1 MRDYRKIF
9 TALLSLILILF
20 PISTYAAPAA
30 PTVSYYGAGNYSST
44 APVKPTTGLKFHV
57 GYNAINTYGSVFT
70 AAFDWNKNYSYC
82 DVHISTISQWPATK
96 RPEYFLIKAHELEP
110 YIQGSTYYYN
120 LQGALLNDLMQY
132 PMDHPTIYH
141 CSIKINKDRS
151 EFNIKGVFS
160 TKFLKKVIRHE
171 VGHVL
176 LLKHPSTPYVA
187 SVMHQNPP
195 SDYTQ
200 YSDVVTSTDIG
211 NIEYLWYDK

>member
-9 TALLSLILILF
+9 TTLLSLILILF

-195 SDYTQ
+195 
-200 YSDVVTSTDIG
+200 
-211 NIEYLWYDK
+211 E

>member
-82 DVHISTISQWPATK
+82 DVHISTINQWPATK
-96 RPEYFLIKAHELEP
+96 RPEYFLIEADELEP

-141 CSIKINKDRS
+141 
-151 EFNIKGVFS
+151 
-160 TKFLKKVIRHE
+160 
-171 VGHVL
+171 
-176 LLKHPSTPYVA
+176 STPYVA

>member
-1 MRDYRKIF
+1 M
-9 TALLSLILILF
+9 
-20 PISTYAAPAA
+20 
-30 PTVSYYGAGNYSST
+30 
-44 APVKPTTGLKFHV
+44 
-57 GYNAINTYGSVFT
+57 
-70 AAFDWNKNYSYC
+70 
-82 DVHISTISQWPATK
+82 
-96 RPEYFLIKAHELEP
+96 EP

-151 EFNIKGVFS
+151 EFNIIGVFS

-195 SDYTQ
+195 RDNTQ

>member
-9 TALLSLILILF
+9 TTLLSLILILF

-82 DVHISTISQWPATK
+82 DVHISTINQWPATK
-96 RPEYFLIKAHELEP
+96 RPEYFLIEAHELEP

-120 LQGALLNDLMQY
+120 LQGTLLNDSMQY
-132 PMDHPTIYH
+132 PMDYSFIYR
-141 CSIKINKDRS
+141 CSIAINKNRN
-151 EFNIKGVFS
+151 EFNINGVFS
-160 TKFLKKVIRHE
+160 TKYLKKVIRHE

-195 SDYTQ
+195 RDNTQ

-211 NIEYLWYDK
+211 NIEYLWYNK

>member
-1 MRDYRKIF
+1 
-9 TALLSLILILF
+9 
-20 PISTYAAPAA
+20 
-30 PTVSYYGAGNYSST
+30 
-44 APVKPTTGLKFHV
+44 
-57 GYNAINTYGSVFT
+57 
-70 AAFDWNKNYSYC
+70 
-82 DVHISTISQWPATK
+82 
-96 RPEYFLIKAHELEP
+96 
-110 YIQGSTYYYN
+110 
-120 LQGALLNDLMQY
+120 MQY